1 MASEFALVKKQYI
14 HIEEGTDNFTVFPVL
29 LLPLQQKK
37 KCQLNAGI
45 QICQHIT
52 PLQSLISVS
61 SHFKHW
67 FLNWI
72 LLKILQT

>member
-37 KCQLNAGI
+37 KKA
-45 QICQHIT
+45 
-52 PLQSLISVS
+52 
-61 SHFKHW
+61 
-67 FLNWI
+67 
-72 LLKILQT
+72 